1 MARLDVTRLRGG
13 TDLVLDCQANTLRDL
28 GNRFVVPLRP
38 IEQWPKPVRR
48 LNPVFVIEQRSWV
61 MLTQF
66 AAAVSVRDLG
76 AFVMSLENE
85 EFAIGNALDLLI
97 YGI

>member
-1 MARLDVTRLRGG
+1 
-13 TDLVLDCQANTLRDL
+13 
-28 GNRFVVPLRP
+28 
-38 IEQWPKPVRR
+38 
-48 LNPVFVIEQRSWV
+48 